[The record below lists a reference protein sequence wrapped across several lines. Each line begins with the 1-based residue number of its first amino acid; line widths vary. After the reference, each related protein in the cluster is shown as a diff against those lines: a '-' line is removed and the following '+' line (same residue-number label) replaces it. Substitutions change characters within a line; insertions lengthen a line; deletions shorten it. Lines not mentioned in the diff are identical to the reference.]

1 MKKYA
6 IIVAGGSG
14 LRMGTAT
21 PKQFLLIH
29 EKPILWYTLH
39 TFLKSYKD
47 IHIILVLPADY
58 YDTGR
63 AICDEIVSQSSDSD
77 RRWRRNTFSFCP
89 KRPFSC

>member
-14 LRMGTAT
+14 LRMGTPL

-29 EKPILWYTLH
+29 EKPILWYTLN

-47 IHIILVLPADY
+47 IDIMLVLPADF

-63 AICDEIVSQSSDSD
+63 AICDEFQ
-77 RRWRRNTFSFCP
+77 R
-89 KRPFSC
+89 